1 MSAAA
6 PTTRRLGR
14 FVLHSLLGKSSR
26 SMLWHASDP
35 ARGQDWVLH
44 LPRQQPADAAALEA
58 WLREAR
64 HAARL
69 SHPHLVPSVEI
80 GVESNWPFVACERA
94 AGRTLAEVL
103 GDAEPPAPTESA
115 QWLVDALEGLAY
127 LHEAGVAHHDLAL
140 HTLVLTPQGR
150 VALMAPGVGRPAT
163 LPALGVSAGDTAD
176 LQHAR
181 GLHESDLMAAGALL
195 QRLLGGSMP
204 LDDAD
209 VPGIV
214 DRVRRGE
221 IARLPWTTPHLIPE
235 ALRAIANRA
244 LEREPQRRYLGARS
258 LVRALAGWLEAQSA
272 DAGGPLALLLDRLQT
287 VGPLPARPGLS
298 GRVAQL
304 VSMEQG
310 RLDELVDVIVQD
322 PALALELLRTLN
334 AVRYAAHTGDGPVT
348 TVRRAVQLIGLAG
361 VRSTSQGLRAWPG
374 PLSSAAA
381 DALAHAMDIA
391 RTAGH
396 IAEVVCP
403 PDLDAEEALLIAL
416 LQHLGS
422 LLVRYHFPD
431 EAVQIAQLVHPVA
444 AAGQPAPRPMEPEAA
459 ANAVIGTDLDS
470 LAVAVAQHW
479 GLDEEMLRAMRP
491 LPTDT
496 PVRQPDDRVDRLR
509 AVASCASEV
518 AAGVPIPK
526 VVTRYVRALGVTT
539 DELGNAQKR
548 ARRLISSAAPAT
560 ARAA

>member
-14 FVLHSLLGKSSR
+14 FVLLGLLGKSSR

-35 ARGQDWVLH
+35 ARGQDWLLH

-58 WLREAR
+58 WLTEAR
-64 HAARL
+64 RAARL
-69 SHPHLVPSVEI
+69 SHPNLVASVEI
-80 GVESNWPFVACERA
+80 GVEQNWPYLACERA
-94 AGRTLAEVL
+94 AGRTLTEVL
-103 GDAEPPAPTESA
+103 AEGEPPAPPESA
-115 QWLVDALEGLAY
+115 QWLIDALEGLAY
-127 LHEAGVAHHDLAL
+127 LHEAGAVHHDLSL

-150 VALMAPGVGRPAT
+150 VAVMAPGVGRPAT
-163 LPALGVSAGDTAD
+163 LPTHRGAGDTAD
-176 LQHAR
+176 LQHVR
-181 GLHESDLMAAGALL
+181 LLHESDLMAAGALL
-195 QRLLGGSMP
+195 QRLLGASMP

-209 VPGIV
+209 VPAIV
-214 DRVRRGE
+214 ERVRRGE

-258 LVRALAGWLEAQSA
+258 LVRALRGWLEAQSA

-298 GRVAQL
+298 ARVAHL

-334 AVRYAAHTGDGPVT
+334 AVRYAAHAGDGPIT

-374 PLSSAAA
+374 PLAPAGA
-381 DALAHAMDIA
+381 QALDHAMDIA

-431 EAVQIAQLVHPVA
+431 EAAQIEQLVHPVA
-444 AAGQPAPRPMEPEAA
+444 APGQPAPRPMEPEAA

-479 GLDEEMLRAMRP
+479 GLDEDMLRAMRP
-491 LPTDT
+491 LPIEA

-518 AAGVPIPK
+518 AHGVPIPK
-526 VVTRYVRALGVTT
+526 VVTRYVRALGVSTE
-539 DELGNAQKR
+539 ELGNALKR
-548 ARRLISSAAPAT
+548 ARRLIAAVPPAT